1 MSSEWSS
8 PERVADYLK
17 REIPHR
23 DVAEGLL
30 LAALPDPVERVI
42 DLGTGDGRLLAL
54 IAGEHPDVRGVGVD
68 NSEEMLTRARARAR
82 ARDAREQEGDQR
94 LEVRFGDLA
103 QPLDIPGADAVDAVV
118 SGLAVHHLEDER
130 KRALFAAVFALLRP
144 GGVFANLDLVA
155 PPSERAHVRFRE
167 LIGRVEDDP
176 TDRLADLG
184 DQLHWLRETG
194 FEEVDCPFKWLELAL
209 MVGRRPA

>member
-1 MSSEWSS
+1 MSSEWSR

-30 LAALPDPVERVI
+30 LAALPETVERVV

-54 IAGEHPDVRGVGVD
+54 IAGEHPAVRGVGLD
-68 NSEEMLTRARARAR
+68 NSSEMIRRARARLQG
-82 ARDAREQEGDQR
+82 DAR

-103 QPLDIPGADAVDAVV
+103 QALDVPGGMSVDAVV

-130 KRALFAAVFALLRP
+130 KRALFADVFALLRP

-155 PPSERAHVRFRE
+155 PASERAHVRFRE

-176 TDRLADLG
+176 ADRLADLG
-184 DQLHWLRETG
+184 AQLQWLREAG
-194 FEEVDCPFKWLELAL
+194 FVEVDCPFKWLELAL